1 MVNFAAVDV
10 VCEVVNV
17 GQIIHHKASCC
28 AAEAVSASA
37 AAVVVVVAVAGCWLQ
52 HRRPISGFT
61 LVAET
66 THILQYALERL
77 AVECKC
83 V

>member
-1 MVNFAAVDV
+1 M
-10 VCEVVNV
+10 NV
-17 GQIIHHKASCC
+17 GQIIHYKASCC

-37 AAVVVVVAVAGCWLQ
+37 AAVVVVAVAVAVAGCWLQ
-52 HRRPISGFT
+52 HRSPLSVFT
-61 LVAET
+61 LAGET

-77 AVECKC
+77 AVECKS

>member
-1 MVNFAAVDV
+1 MLCVR
-10 VCEVVNV
+10 CEDVNV
-17 GQIIHHKASCC
+17 RQIIHHKASCC

-37 AAVVVVVAVAGCWLQ
+37 AVVVVVVAVAGCWLQ
-52 HRRPISGFT
+52 HRSPLSGFT
-61 LVAET
+61 PVAET

-77 AVECKC
+77 AVECKS